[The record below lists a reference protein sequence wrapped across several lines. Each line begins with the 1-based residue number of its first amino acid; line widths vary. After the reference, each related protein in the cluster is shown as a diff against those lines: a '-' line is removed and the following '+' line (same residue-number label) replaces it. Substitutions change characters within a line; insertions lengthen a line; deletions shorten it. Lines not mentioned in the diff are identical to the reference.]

1 MRLIVLVAVL
11 IAVGL
16 ALTGP
21 GVAATTDLICGTTIT
36 SSVVLTHDVTCPGD
50 GIEIDGG
57 NPPLVI
63 NLNGHTIKGS
73 SQPYGTTGIFVSGG
87 TNVTIENGTVS
98 GFVVGVVAEG
108 SNNVKVGNLRA
119 SKNRDGID
127 VVDRAYNT
135 VIQNSII
142 TENSGDGVN
151 VSFYSY
157 SITITGSTI
166 TKNAGRGYYAN
177 TSDGSFLTGNTIL
190 YNGAQGISLWDS
202 YSRLT
207 GNFVSWNAL
216 DGIYITDYLP
226 VPGVDVLTS
235 NHAEHNGGHG
245 IVVGIP
251 DEALPAADGGGNTAN
266 NNGLSPQCLGIL
278 CAP

>member
-11 IAVGL
+11 VTVGL
-16 ALTGP
+16 ALTGS
-21 GVAATTDLICGTTIT
+21 GGAATTDLICGTTIT
-36 SSVVLTHDVTCPGD
+36 SSVALTHDVTCPGD

-63 NLNGHTIKGS
+63 NLNGHTLKGS
-73 SQPYGTTGIFVSGG
+73 GGSTFGIWVSGG
-87 TNVTIENGTVS
+87 SNVTIENGTIS
-98 GFVVGVVAEG
+98 GFGSGIDAEG
-108 SNNVKVGNLRA
+108 SNNVKIGNIRA
-119 SKNRDGID
+119 SKDGDGID
-127 VVDRAYNT
+127 VFDRAYYT

-151 VSFYSY
+151 VSLYSY

-166 TKNAGRGYYAN
+166 TRNAGHGYYAN

-190 YNGAQGISLWDS
+190 YNGAQGIYLWDS

-207 GNFVSWNAL
+207 GNFISWNAL

-226 VPGVDVLTS
+226 VPGVDILTS
-235 NHAEHNGGHG
+235 NHAEHNGGYG
-245 IVVGIP
+245 MVVGIP
-251 DEALPAADGGGNTAN
+251 DEALPAADGGGNTASN
-266 NNGLSPQCLGIL
+266 NALSPQCLGIF
-278 CAP
+278 CAT